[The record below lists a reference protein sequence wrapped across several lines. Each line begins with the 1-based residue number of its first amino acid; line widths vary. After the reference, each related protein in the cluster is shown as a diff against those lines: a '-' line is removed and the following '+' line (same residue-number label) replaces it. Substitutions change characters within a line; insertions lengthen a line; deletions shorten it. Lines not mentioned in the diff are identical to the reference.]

1 MNGQRKI
8 AIIEDEADIRE
19 LLANYLKKAGFEV
32 SKFEDGSSFLK
43 SLTKEKPDLVIL
55 DLMLPDLDGIEI
67 CRYLRSHDE
76 FSSVLIMI
84 LTAKGNEEEKVQG
97 LELGADDYI
106 VKPFSLK
113 EVLARVKALLRRTTP
128 NIEEEKKIKISDI
141 LVIDPQAHR
150 VYLKGEE
157 IELTFTEFKILEIL
171 ASRKGKVF
179 TREKLLDA
187 LWGNEK
193 IVTERSIDVHIK
205 KLRDKLKEARS
216 LIKTIRGVGYKL
228 EDK

>member
-97 LELGADDYI
+97 LESGADDYI

>member
-1 MNGQRKI
+1 MN
-8 AIIEDEADIRE
+8 
-19 LLANYLKKAGFEV
+19 LLADYLEKSGFEV

-43 SLTKEKPDLVIL
+43 YLRKEKPDLVIL

-113 EVLARVKALLRRTTP
+113 EVLARVKALLRRKSS
-128 NIEEEKKIKISDI
+128 NIEEEKKIKIGDI
-141 LVIDPQAHR
+141 LLIDPQTYK
-150 VYLKGEE
+150 VYLKDEE

-171 ASRKGKVF
+171 ASKKGRVF

-205 KLRDKLKEARS
+205 KLRDKLKEAGS
-216 LIKTIRGVGYKL
+216 LIRTIRGVGYKL

>member
-43 SLTKEKPDLVIL
+43 SLRKEKPDLVIL

>member
-1 MNGQRKI
+1 MDWQSKI

-19 LLANYLKKAGFEV
+19 LLANYLEKAGFEV

-43 SLTKEKPDLVIL
+43 SLRREKPDLVIL

-67 CRYLRSHDE
+67 CQYLRSHDE
-76 FSSVLIMI
+76 FSSIFIMI

-113 EVLARVKALLRRTTP
+113 EVLARVKALLRRATP
-128 NIEEEKKIKISDI
+128 NIEEEKKIKISNI
-141 LVIDPQAHR
+141 LVIDPQAHK

-171 ASRKGKVF
+171 ASRKGRVF

-205 KLRDKLKEARS
+205 KLRDKLKEAGS